1 MNDHSWAEYAASY
14 ALGAL
19 DDDDRVS
26 FETHLTSCLVCRAE
40 VHAYRDVVGMMAYAA
55 PRIIAPPDLR
65 ERVLTEARKLR
76 PIASAPS
83 AKPESSRRVPWLA
96 AASIAAALALGALYY
111 TERTERLAGTREI
124 EAAQSELAVVRA
136 GRDRADSLIAVL
148 LAPEVQTAAL
158 ASQGRPPSARLYH
171 NTGRNVVV
179 VVAFDL
185 PPAAAGRTYQLWGLR
200 GGTPTSLGTFNTNPG
215 GRAVVTLPV
224 PSGARFELSAVTDEP
239 AGGSPQPTTTP
250 FLVGA
255 WSAAP
260 Q

>member
-1 MNDHSWAEYAASY
+1 MTDHSWAEYAASY

-19 DDDDRVS
+19 DDDDRSS

-40 VHAYRDVVGMMAYAA
+40 VQAYREVVGLIAHGA

-65 ERVLTEARKLR
+65 ERVLTEARKVR
-76 PIASAPS
+76 PIAPALSATRASTP
-83 AKPESSRRVPWLA
+83 RVPWLA
-96 AASIAAALALGALYY
+96 AASIAAALVLGALYY
-111 TERTERLAGTREI
+111 NERTERLAGTREI
-124 EAAQSELAVVRA
+124 DAAQSELAVARA
-136 GRDRADSLIAVL
+136 GLDRADSLIAVL

-158 ASQGRPPSARLYH
+158 AAQGRPPSARLYH

-179 VVAFDL
+179 VAAFDL

-200 GGTPTSLGTFNTNPG
+200 RGTPTSLGTFNTSPD
-215 GRAVVTLPV
+215 GRAIVTLPV
-224 PSGARFELSAVTDEP
+224 PSGARFELSAVTNEP
-239 AGGSPQPTTTP
+239 SGGSRQPTTTP